1 MVKAHLWKCQL
12 EEGIYACV
20 RELSSKINIGMRYME
35 QIVRLNDLAPN
46 IKEDKVN
53 GRQEV

>member
-1 MVKAHLWKCQL
+1 VVKAHLWKCQL